1 MSDELTNTPS
11 KTLTNTPLETLTNTS
26 LQDETPRITIDQFEE
41 LIRNAMPM
49 MAVFPIQLVTLGW
62 GKCRMRISF
71 HDSQVRPGGTL
82 SGPTMM
88 TLADTALYAVVLSR
102 IGLQPLA
109 VTSDLNFRFLRKP
122 EQRALIADAEIL
134 RLGRKLA
141 VGEVR
146 IYSEGSD
153 KLVAHATGTYAIP

>member
-1 MSDELTNTPS
+1 MSEAEKSAGL
-11 KTLTNTPLETLTNTS
+11 
-26 LQDETPRITIDQFEE
+26 DETPRITIEEFE
-41 LIRNAMPM
+41 
-49 MAVFPIQLVTLGW
+49 QLVTSTMPLMAVWPMQLLSLGW
-62 GKCRMRISF
+62 GTCRMRLSF

-88 TLADTALYAVVLSR
+88 TLADTALYAIVLSR

-109 VTSDLNFRFLRKP
+109 VTSDLSIRFLRKP
-122 EQRALIADAEIL
+122 TQRALLADAEML
-134 RLGRKLA
+134 RLGKKLA

-146 IYSEGSD
+146 IYSEGEA

>member
-1 MSDELTNTPS
+1 MSDELTNTP
-11 KTLTNTPLETLTNTS
+11 PETLTNTS
-26 LQDETPRITIDQFEE
+26 LTNTSVPDETPRITVDEFEE
-41 LIRNAMPM
+41 LIRGAMPM
-49 MAVFPIQLVTLGW
+49 MAVFPMKLLTLGW
-62 GKCRMRISF
+62 GTCRMRLAF
-71 HDSQVRPGGTL
+71 HENQVRPGGTL

-109 VTSDLNFRFLRKP
+109 VTCDLSFRFLRKP

-134 RLGRKLA
+134 RLGKKLA

>member
-1 MSDELTNTPS
+1 MSDELSN
-11 KTLTNTPLETLTNTS
+11 TLTNTLSNTLTNTLTS
-26 LQDETPRITIDQFEE
+26 TSVDDETPRITMGQFEE
-41 LIRNAMPM
+41 LLRTTTPLMT
-49 MAVFPIQLVTLGW
+49 VWPIQLLTLGW
-62 GKCRMRISF
+62 GKCRMRLSF
-71 HDSQVRPGGTL
+71 HDNQVRPGGTL

-109 VTSDLNFRFLRKP
+109 VTSDLSFRFLRKP